1 MASRVIFSALWGFS
15 ATFPRIPGFG
25 WRMTRRSWLIFA
37 AFLLTAGMG
46 YWLAGTAAGPDAS
59 ARRGASP
66 ATGGAARAAWGGEE
80 TVAFKRGERVGGGRR
95 DADAAAMGAFE
106 GQRVVVFRDRAA
118 MEEFLR
124 RNQGR
129 VLILGSLDGLLALR
143 VGFRD
148 AADLTALLDG
158 SEELSFIFPV
168 ETPQPGDGGVQ
179 AGAVPLGARLL
190 EWLGLS
196 GDLSESGAGVRI
208 AVLDTGVA
216 AHAAF
221 SCTLFHLNLV
231 ELPADPSQQNGHGT
245 AVASMILGNGRLTP
259 GVAPAAEVVSV
270 RIANDLGF
278 SDTFLLAQG
287 ILAAVDA
294 GVSII
299 NISMGSFGDSALVR
313 AAVAR
318 ASEAGV
324 VVVAAAGNNSSNLVS
339 YPAAYPQVV
348 GVGAVDAIGN
358 HLGFSNTGNQVAMAA
373 PGYAIHAAWP
383 GDQAASV
390 TGTSF
395 SAPIVTGAIA
405 HVMSSRQ
412 VSASQ
417 ALALIQ
423 ANLNDGGSAGVD
435 PQLGAGM
442 PALDRVARAGTPGIL
457 DAAVASQR
465 LLPADDQIAHP
476 RVEVLVQNRGTEM
489 LLNTRVQVT
498 TPSGTYQSNVPT
510 LAPNAVQ
517 TISIPV
523 SQSLI
528 DAASPSPFSSQ
539 VIVGGGADF
548 NPANDRRAE
557 SLLPAA
563 RQPDP

>member
-1 MASRVIFSALWGFS
+1 
-15 ATFPRIPGFG
+15 
-25 WRMTRRSWLIFA
+25 MTRRPWLIFA
-37 AFLLTAGMG
+37 AFLLTAGLG
-46 YWLAGTAAGPDAS
+46 YWLAGTASGPDAR
-59 ARRGASP
+59 AKGAGSKTA
-66 ATGGAARAAWGGEE
+66 ATRATAPWDGEE
-80 TVAFKRGERVGGGRR
+80 TVAFKRGERLGGGRR
-95 DADAAAMGAFE
+95 DAEAAAIGAFE
-106 GQRVVVFRDRAA
+106 GQRVIVFQDRAA

-148 AADLTALLDG
+148 ASDLSALLDG
-158 SEELSFIFPV
+158 TEELSYIFPV
-168 ETPQPGDGGVQ
+168 ETPLPGDGGVQ

-196 GDLSESGAGVRI
+196 GDLSASGQGVRI

-221 SCTLFHLNLV
+221 SSTLFHLNLV
-231 ELPADPSQQNGHGT
+231 ELPADLSLQNGHGT
-245 AVASMILGNGRLTP
+245 AVASMILGNGSLTP
-259 GVAPAAEVVSV
+259 GVAPAAEVVSI
-270 RIANDLGF
+270 RIANDLGY

-313 AAVAR
+313 AAIER
-318 ASEAGV
+318 ATEAGV
-324 VVVAAAGNNSSNLVS
+324 VVVAAAGNNSLNQVS
-339 YPAAYPQVV
+339 FPAAYPQVV
-348 GVGAVDAIGN
+348 AVGAVDAMGN
-358 HLGFSNTGNQVAMAA
+358 HLGFSNTGNQIAMAA

-395 SAPIVTGAIA
+395 STPIVAGAIA

-412 VSASQ
+412 VSATQ

-442 PALDRVARAGTPGIL
+442 PALDRVAYAGTPGIV

-465 LLPADDQIAHP
+465 LLPADKEISYP
-476 RVEVLVQNRGTEM
+476 RVEVLVQNRGTET

-498 TPSGTYQSNVPT
+498 TPSGTYQSNVT
-510 LAPNAVQ
+510 SLAPHAVQ

-528 DAASPSPFSSQ
+528 DAGAPAPFRAQ
-539 VIVGGGADF
+539 VIAGGGADF
-548 NPANDRRAE
+548 NPSNDQRAE
-557 SLLPAA
+557 SLLPASA
-563 RQPDP
+563 PAAP